1 MAAHVPQRA
10 GVAGVSGRGRGASR
24 HLPTLLALLFG
35 ALYAFQL
42 FVHATRTSATVD
54 EPVHMLAG
62 YRHLACGDFAFNP
75 EHPPLLKQVAA
86 LPLVASGDVRAPTLP
101 CDAGFTPKQASFH
114 LGNRFLVDNGVY
126 PILIPARAAAGLFSL
141 AMAILLFLGLRRML
155 GAGPATLAVGL
166 LALEPMMI
174 AHGSLVTTDM
184 AITLATF
191 AAVLALHRGPTMRPL
206 SRTLSLGAAFG
217 LMLLSKHSA
226 LVIFPVLGLLLLVD
240 ARLRADSARA
250 WPRLASQDA
259 GYALLASC
267 IALLMLWAGYGFRDA
282 AGPGRAPAVVIGD
295 FLVQVGR
302 PGIGQTT
309 AAGVLHLLDATRLFP
324 ESYLMGLADI
334 IGTGERPSR
343 ILGNSYPRGQ
353 WFYFPIALLLKTGL
367 ATLLLL
373 PVGVWALWR
382 DPGKRRVLFYLA
394 LPPAGYL
401 LASMTSG
408 INIGAR
414 HVLPMYPFLL
424 ALAAAGGWWMWRT
437 TRLSRFALVML
448 LAYQALVVWRS
459 SPDYI
464 PFANAAW
471 GPAPHAI
478 LQDANV
484 EWGQSLKRVE
494 EDARQRGVVDR
505 CWYAGVGAPILHA
518 AEQPC
523 RLLPDG
529 YRWVVVD
536 PELATVPRRI
546 AGTIYLSVRMLPP
559 RGGREYEPLLRAGPT
574 RMLAG
579 TLLVFE
585 GEFDLPLVAALSHA
599 RRADALVVG
608 GRLEEALVE
617 SQRAM
622 SLGQD
627 DPRVRISHANVLVH
641 RGARVGA
648 LQHARAAQA
657 SLAKEPELYGFV
669 RPRLGALLA
678 ALAVAP

>member
-1 MAAHVPQRA
+1 MS
-10 GVAGVSGRGRGASR
+10 GSSGRGGWR
-24 HLPTLLALLFG
+24 HLPMLVALLFG
-35 ALYAFQL
+35 ALYVFQL

-54 EPVHMLAG
+54 EPVHILAG
-62 YRHLACGDFAFNP
+62 YRHLTCGDFAFNP

-86 LPLVASGDVRAPTLP
+86 LPLVASGTVQAPPLA
-101 CDAGFTPKQASFH
+101 CDAGFTPKQATFQ

-126 PILIPARAAAGLFSL
+126 PILIPARAAAALFSIAL
-141 AMAILLFLGLRRML
+141 AILLFLGLRRML
-155 GAGPATLAVGL
+155 GPAPATLAVGL

-191 AAVLALHRGPTMRPL
+191 AAMLALYCGPAMRPL
-206 SRTLSLGAAFG
+206 QRTMCLGATFG

-226 LVIFPVLGLLLLVD
+226 LVMFPVLGILLLAD
-240 ARLRADSARA
+240 ARLRAANVRA
-250 WPRLASQDA
+250 WARLALPDA
-259 GYALLASC
+259 GYALVASG
-267 IALLMLWAGYGFRDA
+267 IALLMLWAGYGFRA
-282 AGPGRAPAVVIGD
+282 AASAGHAPALAIGD

-302 PGIGQTT
+302 PGIAETT
-309 AAGVLHLLDATRLFP
+309 AAAILRLLDATHLFP

-334 IGTGERPSR
+334 IGTSERPSR
-343 ILGNSYPRGQ
+343 IFGTTYPRGQ

-367 ATLLLL
+367 ATLLLV

-382 DPGKRRVLFYLA
+382 DRGQRRVLLYLS

-414 HVLPMYPFLL
+414 HMLPMYPFLL
-424 ALAAAGGWWMWRT
+424 ALAAAGGWWLWRT
-437 TRLSRFALVML
+437 AGLSRLALVLL
-448 LAYQALVVWRS
+448 LAYQGLAVWRT

-471 GPAPHAI
+471 GASPHAV

-494 EDARQRGVVDR
+494 EDARRRGVVDR

-523 RLLPDG
+523 QLLPDG

-536 PELATVPRRI
+536 PDVVTVPRRI

-559 RGGREYEPLLRAGPT
+559 RGGREYEPLLKAGAS

-599 RRADALVVG
+599 RRADALVLG
-608 GRLEEALVE
+608 GRLDEALVE
-617 SQRAM
+617 SDRAM
-622 SLGQD
+622 SLGGQ
-627 DPRVRISHANVLVH
+627 DPRVRISHANVLSR
-641 RGARVGA
+641 RGDHLGAARHARVARQRLA
-648 LQHARAAQA
+648 L
-657 SLAKEPELYGFV
+657 EPELYGLV
-669 RPRLGALLA
+669 RPRLLALQDALA
-678 ALAVAP
+678 ATP

>member
-1 MAAHVPQRA
+1 M
-10 GVAGVSGRGRGASR
+10 SGSGEGQWR
-24 HLPTLLALLFG
+24 HLPMVVALLFV

-62 YRHLACGDFAFNP
+62 YRHLMCGDFAFNP

-86 LPLVASGDVRAPTLP
+86 LPLVASGNVRAPPLA
-101 CDAGFTPKQASFH
+101 CDTGFTPKQATFQ
-114 LGNRFLVDNGVY
+114 LGNRFLVDNDVY
-126 PILIPARAAAGLFSL
+126 PILIPARLAATLFSI
-141 AMAILLFLGLRRML
+141 AMAVLLFLGLRRML
-155 GAGPATLAVGL
+155 GPVPATLAAGL

-184 AITLATF
+184 AITFATF
-191 AAVLALHRGPTMRPL
+191 SAVLALFFGPAMRPL
-206 SRTLSLGAAFG
+206 PRTLCLGVAFG

-226 LVIFPVLGLLLLVD
+226 LVIFPVLGILLLAD
-240 ARLRADSARA
+240 ARLRAGSLRA
-250 WPRLASQDA
+250 WPRLALHDA
-259 GYALLASC
+259 SYALVASG

-282 AGPGRAPAVVIGD
+282 SSAGDAPAVVIGD

-302 PGIGQTT
+302 PGIAETT
-309 AAGVLHLLDATRLFP
+309 VAAILRLLDATHLLP

-334 IGTGERPSR
+334 IGTSERPSR
-343 ILGNSYPRGQ
+343 IFGTTYPRGQ

-367 ATLLLL
+367 ATLLLV
-373 PVGVWALWR
+373 PVGVCALWR
-382 DPGKRRVLFYLA
+382 DRGQRRVLLYLS

-424 ALAAAGGWWMWRT
+424 ALAAAGGWWLWRT
-437 TRLSRFALVML
+437 AGLSRGALVLL
-448 LAYQALVVWRS
+448 LAYQGLAVWRT

-471 GPAPHAI
+471 GASPHAV

-494 EDARQRGVVDR
+494 EDARRRGVVDR

-518 AEQPC
+518 VEQPC
-523 RLLPDG
+523 QLLPDG

-536 PELATVPRRI
+536 PEVATVTRRV
-546 AGTIYLSVRMLPP
+546 AGTIYLSVRLLPP
-559 RGGREYEPLLRAGPT
+559 RGGREYEPLLKAGPT
-574 RMLAG
+574 RILAG

-599 RRADALVVG
+599 RRADALVAG
-608 GRLEEALVE
+608 GRLDDALRE
-617 SQRAM
+617 SERAM
-622 SLGQD
+622 SLGAG
-627 DPRVRISHANVLVH
+627 DPRVRISHANVLVR
-641 RGARVGA
+641 RGDQVGA
-648 LQHARAAQA
+648 AQHVRVAQTR
-657 SLAKEPELYGFV
+657 LALEPELYGFV
-669 RPRLGALLA
+669 RPRLEA
-678 ALAVAP
+678 AMAGLEANP